1 MNLNGIVLTHVQEQK
16 PTGLSVNINGLFIPL
31 LVASAPLKA
40 YGQDTSSNPR
50 AFCHLCREGAA
61 INRDYCRAALWDV
74 IVRAYEK
81 GNLLIL
87 PEIDAILCEEC
98 IMAWEMSYRAIM
110 SFLEIEHL
118 KGHLV
123 RKLNATGGVV
133 WFRDEAHYDQFRSLH
148 GESKDWAIFH
158 EFAILHKKW
167 KEVVRE
173 VRRLN
178 TVGTGLMYD
187 R

>member
-1 MNLNGIVLTHVQEQK
+1 MLKYATETK
-16 PTGLSVNINGLFIPL
+16 PTGLSVGINGLFIPL
-31 LVASAPLKA
+31 WVASAPLKA

-61 INRDYCRAALWDV
+61 INRDYCRDARWDV
-74 IVRAYEK
+74 VARAYEHVR
-81 GNLLIL
+81 LLIL

-98 IMAWEMSYRAIM
+98 TMSWEMSYRAIM

-118 KGHLV
+118 KDHLV

-133 WFRDEAHYDQFRSLH
+133 WFTEPGHYEKFRERH
-148 GESKDWAIFH
+148 GDSKDWAIFH

-167 KEVVRE
+167 KEVLKE
-173 VRRLN
+173 VRRMD
-178 TVGTGLMYD
+178 TIKTGLMYD
-187 R
+187 RDH